1 MDLVELAAQVLRQV
15 VVYLLDTALSVA
27 DKIEEFM
34 VKDVGISQFTLLQ
47 GIVNREIESF
57 ELL

>member
-1 MDLVELAAQVLRQV
+1 MDFVELAAQVLRQV

-34 VKDVGISQFTLLQ
+34 VKDVGISQLTLLQ

>member
-1 MDLVELAAQVLRQV
+1 MNLVELAAQVLRQV

-34 VKDVGISQFTLLQ
+34 VKDVGIGQLTLLQ
-47 GIVNREIESF
+47 GIVNREI
-57 ELL
+57 

>member
-1 MDLVELAAQVLRQV
+1 MDFVKLASQVLRQV

-34 VKDVGISQFTLLQ
+34 VKDVCISHLTLLQ